1 MPKMGIEVIRIGE
14 KNKVSLSNKMV
25 RKKGHDTKIVS
36 YHSHFFFIESRSSD
50 LSVMQKLAPKWL
62 SSKGHR
68 SSSTLLGHLP

>member
-36 YHSHFFFIESRSSD
+36 YHSIFFSYNQEAATF
-50 LSVMQKLAPKWL
+50 Q
-62 SSKGHR
+62 
-68 SSSTLLGHLP
+68 